1 MNSPKERVVM
11 PASMTT
17 LVIVPTYPVKQ
28 LSGSIIPKKLLQADA
43 IQIDFNPISGT
54 ILSFR
59 QAY

>member
-1 MNSPKERVVM
+1 MNSPKEGVVM

-43 IQIDFNPISGT
+43 IQIDFNCFPGIV
-54 ILSFR
+54 LSFW
-59 QAY
+59 QA